1 MEENNIN
8 STFNTINHWNN
19 FKLKLV
25 FEGVIVGAFSGLAVV
40 LYRYLIE
47 LAGHFSRTIYM
58 IQKGNNLFIPLWL
71 VVLIFLGY
79 FTGVLIKEEPMVSGS
94 GIPQVEGVL
103 LRYFNMNWWRTL
115 LGKLVGGFISI
126 LAGLS
131 LGREG
136 PSIQIGAAIAKG
148 YSEIFKKVKLEE
160 KFLITSGAS
169 AGLAAAFNAPLAGV
183 MFSLEEVH
191 KNFSPVVL
199 VSAMAASITAD
210 VISKCFF
217 GFKPVFNLQSISSMP
232 LNNYIFVIILGMIMG
247 VFGTLFNYILL
258 KTQDL
263 YNAQKWLPQHMRPII
278 PFIMAGILGLIL
290 PEVLGGGHELVS
302 SMVDARFTTNILLI
316 ILVTKFIFTMIS
328 YGSGAPGGIFL
339 PLLVIGALI
348 GDIFGNTISN
358 AFNFSPEYIK
368 NLIILAMAG
377 YFTAVVRAPITGIIL
392 ITEMTGSFNHLLS
405 VSIVSAI
412 AYVTA
417 DILGSKPIYES
428 LLDRMVNKES
438 SKFRGDSKTK
448 VIIETAVC
456 MGSLI
461 EGKKIKELKLPS
473 ECLLVAVKRGK
484 HEIIPKGDTQI
495 HAGDYLITLTN
506 EDNASEIREKLTAIA
521 EVLSASIYEK

>member
-1 MEENNIN
+1 MEESSIN
-8 STFNTINHWNN
+8 STYHTINHWNN

-25 FEGVIVGAFSGLAVV
+25 FEGVIVGAFSGLVVV

-47 LAGHFSRTIYM
+47 LAGHFSKKIYLM
-58 IQKGNNLFIPLWL
+58 QKGNNLFIVLWL
-71 VVLIFLGY
+71 VFLIFLGY
-79 FTGVLIKEEPMVSGS
+79 FIGVLIKKEPMISGS

-103 LRYFNMNWWRTL
+103 LRYFSMNWWKIL
-115 LGKLVGGFISI
+115 IGKIAGSI
-126 LAGLS
+126 LSIGAGLS
-131 LGREG
+131 LGNEG
-136 PSIQIGAAIAKG
+136 PSIQIGAAVAKG
-148 YSEIFKKVKLEE
+148 YCETFKKKKLEE

-169 AGLAAAFNAPLAGV
+169 AGLAAAFNAPLSGV
-183 MFSLEEVH
+183 MFSLEEIH

-199 VSAMAASITAD
+199 TSAMAASITAD
-210 VISKCFF
+210 VISKYFF
-217 GFKPVFNLQSISSMP
+217 GMKPIFNFQGISPLPLQSYHY
-232 LNNYIFVIILGMIMG
+232 LIILGIILG
-247 VFGTLFNYILL
+247 LLGAVFNYSML
-258 KTQDL
+258 KAKDL
-263 YNAQKWLPQHMRPII
+263 YSMQKWLPEHLRPVF
-278 PFIMAGILGLIL
+278 PFIIAGVLGLLL
-290 PEVLGGGHELVS
+290 PEVLGGGHELIA
-302 SMVDARFTTNILLI
+302 SMVNLSYSLNILML
-316 ILVTKFIFTMIS
+316 ILVVKFMFTMIS
-328 YGSGAPGGIFL
+328 SGSGAPGGVL
-339 PLLVIGALI
+339 VPLLVIGALI
-348 GDIFGNTISN
+348 GSIYGNVLSDVFS
-358 AFNFSPEYIK
+358 FNRECVK

-377 YFTAVVRAPITGIIL
+377 YFTAIVRSPITGIIL
-392 ITEMTGSFNHLLS
+392 IIEMTGSFNHLLS

-428 LLDRMVNKES
+428 LLDRMVNKGS
-438 SKFRGDSKTK
+438 SRFKGDSKTK

-473 ECLLVAVKRGK
+473 ECLLVAVKRGE